1 MAAFCVSCGAP
12 LEEGARFCAK
22 CGTAVHSQPAA
33 PAPPVAAPPAPV
45 SSPGPITTS
54 GGSNTAVKVIFGI
67 LAVVMFIGL
76 LGLGTCFYVGYRVK
90 QKATQISHEMGGDAP
105 RYTGKREPCAMLST
119 AEASKA
125 LGQPVASVEQMGIT
139 TCEYHYGAGGAGRLP
154 IEYTWEGGAITLKLA
169 HAAMKQVAAGMDT
182 YTPLP
187 GIGDEAYL
195 EPAGSGLIMRKG
207 DVMVHIDLR
216 VANISSEAA
225 KSLAAKIASR
235 L

>member
-1 MAAFCVSCGAP
+1 MAAFCVSCGSA
-12 LEEGARFCAK
+12 LGEDARFCPK
-22 CGTAVHSQPAA
+22 CGTAVGSQPVMAT
-33 PAPPVAAPPAPV
+33 PPVADAPAAAA
-45 SSPGPITTS
+45 GPITRG
-54 GGSNTAVKVIFGI
+54 GGSSAAVKVIFGI
-67 LAVVMFIGL
+67 LGVIMSIGL

-90 QKATQISHEMGGDAP
+90 QKASQISHEIGGDSP
-105 RYTGKREPCAMLST
+105 RYTGRREPCAMLST
-119 AEASKA
+119 AEASRA

-139 TCEYHYGAGGAGRLP
+139 TCVYHYGAGGSGRLP
-154 IEYTWEGGAITLKLA
+154 IQYTWEGGTLTLKLA

-182 YTPLP
+182 YTALP

-216 VANISSEAA
+216 VANISPNAA
-225 KSLAAKIASR
+225 KALAAAIARR